1 MSGYR
6 ISDLVKFEDENY
18 SKTRRMVYNYCSMC
32 LYIVFNSSYAWNY
45 FPLIPTNGLLNLLF
59 CKVLHEFTIHILS
72 RQAGTY
78 QISLFI
84 LKLFHPFV
92 IIKFTTISSKATI
105 SLR

>member
-59 CKVLHEFTIHILS
+59 CKVPHEFTIRILS

-105 SLR
+105 SFR